1 MKGNKTTTIILAIA
15 AVFVLS
21 VAYAAFSTS
30 LSITGSGTIGSTWNV
45 SWDTSNITCTATTT
59 KDSGKPS
66 TCSVTKGESSI
77 SATIAWGSPG
87 DVITLVARVHN
98 EGSLNASHSVSAKYY
113 KTGATTTACS
123 NVSATGKYT
132 SYNASGT
139 ASNSSATTL
148 GTSAK
153 TIGPM
158 TILNKTNNSTYHYGV
173 YTFVFTYSASATG
186 DAGACTFTA
195 SGNATQVA

>member
-30 LSITGSGTIGSTWNV
+30 ISITGSGNIGSTWNV
-45 SWDTSNITCTATTT
+45 GFDTTNTTCTATTT

-66 TCSVTKGESSI
+66 TCTLSTKNATSI
-77 SATIAWGSPG
+77 VGSMAWGSPG
-87 DVITLVARVHN
+87 DVITLTVRVKN
-98 EGSLNASHSVSAKYY
+98 SGTLKASHSVSAKYY
-113 KTGATTTACS
+113 LTSNSSTACT
-123 NVSATGKYT
+123 NVSATGNYT
-132 SYNASGT
+132 VGTTSGT
-139 ASNSSATTL
+139 AQTL

-158 TILNKTNNSTYHYGV
+158 TLSASGYGV
-173 YTFVFTYSASATG
+173 YTFVFTYSASATSA
-186 DAGACTFTA
+186 AGSCTFTA

>member
-1 MKGNKTTTIILAIA
+1 MKSNKITTIILLVAAI
-15 AVFVLS
+15 FVLS

-30 LSITGSGTIGSTWNV
+30 LSITATGNIDSTWSV

-66 TCSVTKGESSI
+66 TCTLTKGESSI
-77 SATIAWGSPG
+77 SATMAWGSPG
-87 DVITLVARVHN
+87 DVITLIARVHN
-98 EGSLNASHSVSAKYY
+98 EGSLNASHSVSAKYHL
-113 KTGATTTACS
+113 TSSASTACT
-123 NVSATGKYT
+123 NVTATGKYT

-139 ASNSSATTL
+139 ASNGTPQTL

-158 TILNKTNNSTYHYGV
+158 TILNKTNNATYHYGV
-173 YTFVFTYSASATG
+173 YTFVFTYSSSATTG
-186 DAGACTFTA
+186 AGACTFTA
-195 SGNATQVA
+195 SGSATQVA